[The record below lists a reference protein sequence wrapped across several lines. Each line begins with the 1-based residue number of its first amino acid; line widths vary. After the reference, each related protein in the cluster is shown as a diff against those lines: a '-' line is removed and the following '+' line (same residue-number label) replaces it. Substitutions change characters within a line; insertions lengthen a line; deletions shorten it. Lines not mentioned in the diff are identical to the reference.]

1 MKRLFILVILM
12 LLVHSIAFGQRTIR
26 GTVRGSSDGKPISGV
41 LVSTGKTGVPVSM
54 TDDDGRYQINIPSG
68 ITTLKFRRKGMK
80 PLEAEINSSFID
92 IAMEKVDKITDP
104 SVPDTTTAKGRW
116 KIFVNEYRSDSVPE
130 TIAETGYEI
139 MENRVPSSSLKQV
152 VDGDKLNPAYQLNIN
167 NILAG
172 KTAGLKI
179 YGQSG
184 MALGRT
190 GSVSLRGPTG
200 FSTGEGPVYYIDGT
214 LISDINDIP
223 YSEVES
229 VTVLTGPASAAFI
242 GSDGRNGAVLIRTK
256 DEKDVRSG
264 SGFVFNTGV
273 QFSTVNMLPAYQD
286 SYCGGA
292 YPDLLK
298 YVWKAGDP
306 EEWKPLDGKY
316 YHDYG
321 DDSSWGPLMTGQ
333 EYIPW
338 YAWYPGTEYTGKT
351 AKLDPQSDN
360 VRKFYDTG
368 IRWNNSLNFYKK
380 SEKVYLSGTVGSTN
394 VNGNI
399 PYTALNKYF
408 FALKAKVD
416 LSSRLSFETNFNYF
430 TTLQNGEIDDDYSNM
445 TTGAFNSWYHRDL
458 ETEKIKEFEDYRLPG
473 TKIMS
478 SWNHGN
484 PTYYDPGYPNGFYSG
499 YYWYNAYTYLKTIG
513 ITKRT
518 DRLSGKISIKYKINE
533 ILSSEITLR
542 SENRYLWNEEKVPQY
557 SFSGAQAYGYTEN
570 YYLSGTGYT
579 SQDNL
584 NALIR
589 AEKQFTDF
597 SFDFTGGADLYW
609 YILKS
614 NSSRTYGGLIIP
626 ELYAIENSRD
636 TPGIT
641 NTRTESQSRSLFAR
655 GAAGYKDMLFIDAIL
670 RREWH
675 STLPEE
681 DNAFNV
687 KSIGGSFI
695 FSKLIKLPFTDLGKI
710 RASWGQ
716 IPSGLKPYQYPGM
729 YYGRSQYTWN
739 GNDLTAT
746 PNTLSS
752 PDLKGSVKSEW
763 EAGLDLVLFKNRAS
777 FSLTCWSGKEEGI
790 PVTVP
795 ASGYSGFDYLIINSG
810 IIERKGYDIILS
822 GSPVLSR
829 NFEWRS
835 SLIFSKLLKYDVVK
849 IADGVNSIQVQTLWS
864 NYTPAMYMTAG
875 HQWGEMGGTGMVTQ
889 DGNPLLGSK
898 GSYVSANTIFG
909 SVYPDITGGFQNE
922 FRILNGF
929 KVNCNIDYQFGGKFF
944 SLSHMWGTFNGLTA
958 RTAVLNDKGI
968 PVRDPV
974 VDGGGVHVTG
984 IDKNTQENVD
994 YYIEAQE
1001 YFHSL
1006 YNDRIFDSF
1015 VFDASYIKLRELSLS
1030 YYFSFEKNNP
1040 KTPVRGLELAVYAE
1054 NLLMIWAAQSNFDPS
1069 ELTYTSGERAQFPSL
1084 RSFGTNIRIVF

>member
-1 MKRLFILVILM
+1 MKRFLIVVIT
-12 LLVHSIAFGQRTIR
+12 LLIVQNFVSGQRTIR
-26 GTVRGSSDGKPISGV
+26 GTVSFSSGSKPISGV
-41 LVSTGKTGVPVSM
+41 LVSTGKFGVPVSM
-54 TDDDGRYQINIPSG
+54 TDDDGRYQIAVPSG
-68 ITTLKFRRKGMK
+68 ITILKFSRKGMK
-80 PLEAEINSSFID
+80 PREVEIASSFID
-92 IAMEKVDKITDP
+92 VVMEEVEKVTDQ

-116 KIFVNEYRSDSVPE
+116 KIFVNEHSSDSVPE

-152 VDGDKLNPAYQLNIN
+152 VDGDKLNPAHQLNIN

-172 KTAGLKI
+172 KVAGLKI

-256 DEKDVRSG
+256 DEKDVKSG

-286 SYCGGA
+286 SYCGGG
-292 YPDLLK
+292 YNDLLK

-321 DDSSWGPLMTGQ
+321 DDASWGPLMTGQ

-351 AKLDPQSDN
+351 ANLNPQPDN

-394 VNGNI
+394 VKGNI
-399 PYTALNKYF
+399 PYTNLNKYF
-408 FALKAKVD
+408 FAFKAKVD

-430 TTLQNGEIDDDYSNM
+430 TTLRSGEIDDNYSNE

-458 ETEKIKEFEDYRLPG
+458 ESEKIKEFEDYRLPG
-473 TKIMS
+473 TRIIS

-484 PTYYDPGYPNGFYSG
+484 PTSYDPGWPINFYAG
-499 YYWYNAYTYLKTIG
+499 YYWYNAYTYLKTKG
-513 ITKRT
+513 ITERS
-518 DRLSGKISIKYKINE
+518 DRLSGKISLKYRLNE
-533 ILSSEITLR
+533 IFSSEITYR
-542 SENRYLWNEEKVPQY
+542 RESRYTWNEHKVPNY
-557 SFSGAQAYGYTEN
+557 SVSGAQFGNYNEN
-570 YYLSGTGYT
+570 YYLSGTGYF

-584 NALIR
+584 SALIT
-589 AEKQFTDF
+589 AKKDFSNF
-597 SFDFTGGADLYW
+597 SFDIAGGVDIYW
-609 YILKS
+609 FITKS
-614 NSSRTYGGLIIP
+614 NSARTYGLIIP
-626 ELYAIENSRD
+626 GLYAIENSRD

-641 NTRTESQSRSLFAR
+641 NTRTESQSESLFAR
-655 GAAGYKDMLFIDAIL
+655 GAAGYKDILFIDAVL

-675 STLPEE
+675 STLPAEY
-681 DNAFNV
+681 NAFNV
-687 KSIGGSFI
+687 KSIGGSFV

-763 EAGLDLVLFKNRAS
+763 ETGLDLVLFKNRAS
-777 FSLTCWSGKEEGI
+777 FSFTYWSGKEEGI

-795 ASGYSGFDYLIINSG
+795 ASGYSGFDYIIINSG
-810 IIERKGYDIILS
+810 IIERQGYDIILS

-849 IADGVNSIQVQTLWS
+849 IADGVNSIEVQTLWS
-864 NYTPAMYMTAG
+864 NFTPTMYMTAG
-875 HQWGEMGGTGMVTQ
+875 HQWGEISGTGMATQ
-889 DGNPLLGSK
+889 DGNPLLGSQ

-909 SVYPDITGGFQNE
+909 SVYPDITGGIQNE
-922 FRILNGF
+922 FRILKAF
-929 KVNCNIDYQFGGKFF
+929 KVNFNIDYQSGGKFF
-944 SLSHMWGTFNGLTA
+944 SLSQMWGTFSGLTA
-958 RTAVLNDKGI
+958 RTADINDKGF
-968 PVRDPV
+968 PVRLPV
-974 VDGGGVHVTG
+974 AEGGGVHVTG
-984 IDKNTQENVD
+984 IDKNTLENVD
-994 YYIEAQE
+994 YYVDAQE
-1001 YFHSL
+1001 YFHNL

-1015 VFDASYIKLRELSLS
+1015 VFDASYVKLRELSLS
-1030 YYFSFEKNNP
+1030 YYFSFGKKGEKINIS
-1040 KTPVRGLELAVYAE
+1040 GLELSVYAE
-1054 NLLMIWAAQSNFDPS
+1054 NLWMIWAAQRNFDPS
-1069 ELTYTSGERAQFPSL
+1069 ELTYTSGERAQFPSV
-1084 RSFGTNIRIVF
+1084 RSFGTNIRLIF